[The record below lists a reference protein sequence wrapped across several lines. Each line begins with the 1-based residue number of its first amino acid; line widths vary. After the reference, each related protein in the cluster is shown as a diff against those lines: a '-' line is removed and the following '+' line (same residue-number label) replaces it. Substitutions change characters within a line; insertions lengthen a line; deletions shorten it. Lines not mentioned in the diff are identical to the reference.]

1 MPEGQI
7 AQKFTAERQLRR
19 KQFAE
24 SDVSNGEL
32 LGAIEALRAE
42 VAELQS
48 SVTSSVSPAE
58 EAPLPLEGAESLRQE
73 VARMVRAISQTKAE
87 ISAISHPLA
96 EDDQIK
102 SASNEL
108 DAIVAATETATQGIL
123 AAGERLELHIRNL
136 ANIYHDDQDVITMTD
151 QMANEIVDIFQACS
165 FQDITGQRIAK
176 VVKTLRFIQER
187 ILTIIG
193 VWGIE
198 AFADMPASEEAGE
211 AEDGN
216 LMNGPQLPN
225 QGITQEDI
233 DAMFF

>member
-42 VAELQS
+42 VAELKS
-48 SVTSSVSPAE
+48 SMAQPGSPAE
-58 EAPLPLEGAESLRQE
+58 EAPMPLEGAESLRQE

-108 DAIVAATETATQGIL
+108 DAIVAATEAATQSIL
-123 AAGERLELHIRNL
+123 AAGERLELHMRNL
-136 ANIYHDDQDVITMTD
+136 ANTHHDDEDIVTVTD

-198 AFADMPASEEAGE
+198 AFADMPASDGTDEGD
-211 AEDGN
+211 DGN